1 MPEQNRNMKN
11 KKHEPLNIIIM
22 RKTGRMYSVDV
33 SPKMLAVGGVFFLIF
48 MVLSVAVINRF
59 TDLYL
64 ENKKLLQRVERLT
77 QTVDDYQYQ
86 SQVLTQYQKLVDE
99 LNKVDQKKDTVE
111 AEATKKGLAGGE
123 GVSAAPKD
131 EPTGPVAQ
139 ADGPTVETAADTM
152 AAIVPTPAQPPL
164 DVEKLSLVPD
174 EGTDTVSFQFILNN
188 IDPKNKTISGYLFI
202 VLTNSST
209 NPPRLAA
216 YPEVELK
223 DGLPADYKKGTLF
236 SIRHG
241 KTVKGQIE
249 HLDKAIDYQ
258 HAWILA
264 FSEGG
269 ELLMKKH
276 LSSENV

>member
-1 MPEQNRNMKN
+1 MKN

-64 ENKKLLQRVERLT
+64 ENKKLQQRVERLT

-86 SQVLTQYQKLVDE
+86 SQVLTQYQKLVGE
-99 LNKVDQKKDTVE
+99 LNKVDQKKDTVDS
-111 AEATKKGLAGGE
+111 EATKKGVAAGD
-123 GVSAAPKD
+123 GVSAAPKE
-131 EPTGPVAQ
+131 EPTGPKAS
-139 ADGPTVETAADTM
+139 ADGSTVETAADTM
-152 AAIVPTPAQPPL
+152 AAIVPAPSQPPI
-164 DVEKLSLVPD
+164 DVEKLSMVPD
-174 EGTDTVSFQFILNN
+174 EGTDKVSFQFVLNN

-202 VLTNSST
+202 VLTNNST

-216 YPEVELK
+216 HPEVELK
-223 DGLPADYKKGTLF
+223 DGLPVDYKKGTLF

-249 HLDKAIDYQ
+249 HLDKALDYQ